1 MKKKIVIAVVVVAV
15 LVATT
20 VAMYFVNFSND
31 IPDKELVYLQ
41 LQLDGKD
48 EAFMDDEAGEVL
60 YENTGASRYFMKS
73 FSKDIMEY
81 TKPEYIS
88 TFAHISFLV
97 PFSRRIT
104 SGAKRSMLFNKLS
117 SASNSVP
124 AASFVANS
132 LQITA
137 RGSDKV

>member
-1 MKKKIVIAVVVVAV
+1 MRLPETISSKRCAAQPAMRAQAKSGVIRS
-15 LVATT
+15 TG
-20 VAMYFVNFSND
+20 
-31 IPDKELVYLQ
+31 IP
-41 LQLDGKD
+41 
-48 EAFMDDEAGEVL
+48 
-60 YENTGASRYFMKS
+60 
-73 FSKDIMEY
+73 IMEY